1 MFQIVI
7 NNIQQSYLEIE
18 KQISKRSEL
27 ILETKE
33 ILKNLRRFSEVD
45 DITFQMELQITQLEA
60 QQKQF
65 IQLLQALNV
74 VIGYYETCEKRI
86 ISNSELGNR
95 WTFNVTLNRNDF
107 IEIVNQLQSIKL
119 I

>member
-18 KQISKRSEL
+18 KQISKRNEL
-27 ILETKE
+27 ILETRE
-33 ILKNLRRFSEVD
+33 ILKNLRKFSQLDEIV
-45 DITFQMELQITQLEA
+45 FQMELKITQLEA

-74 VIGYYETCEKRI
+74 VIGYYEACEKRI

-95 WTFNVTLNRNDF
+95 WTFNVTLSKNDF
-107 IEIVNQLQSIKL
+107 SGIVNQLQSIKL